1 MEVEMK
7 KWPMLFAAVLFAS
20 GSFVAKAENA
30 LQSFSKLSSIGDDAS
45 ENGSGNSSGNG
56 ASGENGPPD
65 NALARGDHDD
75 ERAFLVFGNMIGVDG
90 AFLGADIR
98 GVIGDATARNVGMA
112 RGMLSAG
119 GKLLIIVRGL
129 VPAAGGTNDVT
140 SVRGAISCLSE
151 TTGTTTG
158 GTAGTTTGS
167 TMSVNVMTDPF
178 PLSAD
183 GNAQINGSVQLPAEC
198 LAPIVLVTNAD
209 GGKWLAVEGTEHT
222 STTTTP

>member
-45 ENGSGNSSGNG
+45 ENDSGNSNG
-56 ASGENGPPD
+56 EHGPPD

-98 GVIGDATARNVGMA
+98 GIKGDASARTVGMA

-129 VPAAGGTNDVT
+129 VLATGGTNDQAT
-140 SVRGAISCLSE
+140 VRGVVSCLSE
-151 TTGTTTG
+151 TTGGTG
-158 GTAGTTTGS
+158 TMTA
-167 TMSVNVMTDPF
+167 NVMTGEF
-178 PLSAD
+178 PASTN
-183 GNAQINGSVQLPAEC
+183 GNAQINGSVQLPAQC
-198 LAPIVLVTNAD
+198 LAPIVFVTNAAGD
-209 GGKWLAVEGTEHT
+209 KWLAVMGTEST
-222 STTTTP
+222 SSTGTTTP